1 MVMKKTLLAMALLG
15 TFSSAAMAADNVQL
29 YGIIDL
35 GVEHLSYDNTS
46 VNRLGSGGQST
57 SRIGVKGTEDLGGG
71 LSAFFTAET
80 GFCANGNDSGGSSVY
95 KGTSQGAQYQAGGS
109 YCSGGNF
116 MGRLSIIGLKGGFGT
131 FQMGRFYSFN
141 YIAATQ
147 IDPFGTGM
155 TGTIKN
161 IDPASNN
168 YTRVSQG
175 MAYITPNFA
184 GFTAGLA
191 YAFGAQPSSTSNGQ
205 AYELNLNYKNGPLMV
220 GADYLRHNYTAT
232 AAGSFNPYTSLAKE
246 IGPAATVPAD
256 GYFTNKISEIY
267 GSYDLG
273 VAKLSAMYS
282 QQKYGDGLT
291 YAGANQAPDLR
302 VWMLGA
308 KVPVGPGSVL
318 ASYAQ
323 RKDNNSTGDTKVKM
337 YAIGYTYPLSKRT
350 NVYTSY
356 AHITNGANV
365 DQYVG
370 DNGIN
375 AAGTLGGQSSSGFG
389 IGIRHSF

>member
-1 MVMKKTLLAMALLG
+1 MELCNLSWQLNDVPMCMLLLSEHVVATMQQRPESTFAKAYPHKGSRNVNHKRGVAMNRQIASLAIALGASLG
-15 TFSSAAMAADNVQL
+15 GAAHAQSSMQL
-29 YGIIDL
+29 YGTIDL
-35 GVEHLSYDNTS
+35 GMEHFENGAGS
-46 VNRLGSGGQST
+46 VSKLG
-57 SRIGVKGTEDLGGG
+57 
-71 LSAFFTAET
+71 
-80 GFCANGNDSGGSSVY
+80 NGILNPSV
-95 KGTSQGAQYQAGGS
+95 
-109 YCSGGNF
+109 
-116 MGRLSIIGLKGGFGT
+116 IGLKGSFGT

-175 MAYITPNFA
+175 LAYVTPNFA

-232 AAGSFNPYTSLAKE
+232 ASTTVPGTFDPFNPYTKLAKE
-246 IGPAATVPAD
+246 FGPAATVPAD

-282 QQKYGDGLT
+282 QQKYGEGLSYT
-291 YAGANQAPDLR
+291 GANKSPDLR
-302 VWMLGA
+302 VWMIGA
-308 KVPVGPGSVL
+308 TVPVGPGSLL

-323 RKDNNSTGDTKVKM
+323 RKDNNSVGDTKVKQ

-356 AHITNGANV
+356 AHISNGAAV

-375 AAGTLGGQSSSGFG
+375 AAGTLGGQSSSGFAL
-389 IGIRHSF
+389 GIRHSF